1 MSLPVRYLVL
11 FNYQYTEGKG
21 RKIEAQI
28 FPLMLIFKQLKFSKE
43 HLLIHY
49 Q

>member
-1 MSLPVRYLVL
+1 MSLLVRYLVL
-11 FNYQYTEGKG
+11 FNYQYTRKG